1 MKLKLQALTGNHQ
14 FHCLT
19 GKQKMFNVTV
29 AGKFS
34 THANIKYME
43 L

>member
-14 FHCLT
+14 FYCLT
-19 GKQKMFNVTV
+19 GKKMFNVTV
-29 AGKFS
+29 AAKSS
-34 THANIKYME
+34 THTNIKYME